1 MYISSFQDK
10 PESQSPEPFQP
21 KKATRKIERKLIP
34 MIPLMQMEDLMA
46 ESNTFSKFNKTV
58 ELIFDNMEDI
68 DMSELEAGA
77 GEHDASADVQL
88 PQEILIN
95 KFQLQGSVG
104 SIPQNLGI
112 RIAVSQ
118 FICSIHLLVMTIGL

>member
-1 MYISSFQDK
+1 
-10 PESQSPEPFQP
+10 
-21 KKATRKIERKLIP
+21 
-34 MIPLMQMEDLMA
+34 MIPLMQMEDLLA

-77 GEHDASADVQL
+77 GEHDQAGDVQL

-95 KFQLQGSVG
+95 KFQLQ
-104 SIPQNLGI
+104 
-112 RIAVSQ
+112 VSDGLISQ
-118 FICSIHLLVMTIGL
+118 VLDLLSMRF

>member
-1 MYISSFQDK
+1 MSRNSILPSSFQDK
-10 PESQSPEPFQP
+10 PESKSPEPFQP

-34 MIPLMQMEDLMA
+34 MIPMMQMEDLLA

-77 GEHDASADVQL
+77 GEDQTDGVQL

-95 KFQLQGSVG
+95 KFHLQASVPVLYVPSG
-104 SIPQNLGI
+104 RPKSY
-112 RIAVSQ
+112 VD
-118 FICSIHLLVMTIGL
+118 FDCSILC

>member
-1 MYISSFQDK
+1 MTSSFQDK

-104 SIPQNLGI
+104 SNPHILAF
-112 RIAVSQ
+112 RIIVSQ
-118 FICSIHLLVMTIGL
+118 M